1 MKDFVRDEFRQ
12 QLNDKDLEI
21 NLCKK
26 QTHDMII
33 KLILEF
39 KELST
44 KEEIEKLESIRIAKE
59 AAIGMI
65 PGV

>member
-1 MKDFVRDEFRQ
+1 M
-12 QLNDKDLEI
+12 I
-21 NLCKK
+21 N
-26 QTHDMII
+26 

-59 AAIGMI
+59 VAIGMI